1 MQLFPE
7 ARDAHQINHILSS
20 PHFKNALDKMER
32 RCQKYRST
40 PIQSLP
46 FSLYRK
52 FFLDGDRR
60 SYEDIYFER
69 RGRLSYLALSIL
81 LHHRPE
87 DILAL
92 EDAIWAICEENTWV
106 LPAHTSDLGTHY
118 DTAVIDLFSAETG
131 FALSEIIYLI
141 GDELDEKIIHRIKE
155 CLEERIFQMYLT
167 HTYTWENVSMNWA
180 AVCAGCVGG
189 AFLYCA
195 PERFHLVHDRII
207 TTMNKFLEG
216 FGDDG
221 ICLEGIHY
229 WGYGFGFFTY
239 FAQLL
244 FEFTDGKENLFDNPI
259 CQKTAF
265 FQEFAFLRQNQT
277 ISFSDGFQTS
287 DFLPGLTNKLHAL
300 YGSKL
305 QPMKYAAFSDYCH
318 RFPAYLRNFFWVSSA
333 TDTPNT
339 TEVSY
344 KYFPTAQWYI
354 STGKVLSFVAK
365 GGHNDEPHNHNDIGS
380 FALVCD
386 AGQILCDYG
395 AGEYTRDYF
404 LPETRYNYLC
414 NSSFGHSVPIINGAG
429 QCPGKQYCGNVL
441 HYDAGGIT
449 IDITKAYTDDRLT
462 SAIREIKLSES
473 TFSLKDTFSG
483 HDLQITERFVT
494 MISPTL
500 DGNRLCVGDYVLENS
515 LSVIPRISSETI
527 LSHES
532 HPETLYMI
540 DYEIGQEGVFL
551 LTVNPKK

>member
-7 ARDAHQINHILSS
+7 TRDAHQINYILSS
-20 PHFKNALDKMER
+20 PHFKKALDKMER

-118 DTAVIDLFSAETG
+118 NTAVIDLFSAETG

-141 GDELDEKIIHRIKE
+141 GDELDEKIVHRIKE

-265 FQEFAFLRQNQT
+265 FQESAFLRQNQT

-318 RFPAYLRNFFWVSSA
+318 RFPAYLRNFFWVSSVTEA
-333 TDTPNT
+333 PNT

-354 STGKVLSFVAK
+354 STGKELSFVAK
-365 GGHNDEPHNHNDIGS
+365 SGHNDEPHNHNDIGS

-386 AGQILCDYG
+386 DGQILCDYG

-441 HYDAGGIT
+441 QCDADGFT
-449 IDITKAYTDDRLT
+449 IDMANAYADESLT
-462 SAIREIKLSES
+462 SAVREIKLSES

-494 MISPTL
+494 IISPTL

-515 LSVIPRISSETI
+515 SSVIPRISSETI